1 MWIRIRIRNTVSEG
15 IPHSGVE
22 PLAVLEYV
30 EGERH
35 LHALPLL
42 LDAQQ
47 GALKVQPER
56 DLLRMRRGQ
65 SHVSF
70 HQEILKKNGQR
81 RHVFG

>member
-1 MWIRIRIRNTVSEG
+1 M
-15 IPHSGVE
+15 
-22 PLAVLEYV
+22 LENV

-65 SHVSF
+65 FTRFVPHRNPF
-70 HQEILKKNGQR
+70 
-81 RHVFG
+81 